1 MSKIP
6 ILSVK
11 KSFKCTCVSCLSVKK
26 SQKNC
31 VLLQNS
37 RKIASKIPII
47 KGDKFTPDRSSFY
60 KRNLKSLSFLIPLFL
75 ILLKRHHLYSQ
86 LRKLIKIA

>member
-47 KGDKFTPDRSSFY
+47 KENKSTRTSFY
-60 KRNLKSLSFLIPLFL
+60 KRIFKSLILLIPLFL
-75 ILLKRHHLYSQ
+75 ILLKRHHLYSHF
-86 LRKLIKIA
+86 RKLIKIT